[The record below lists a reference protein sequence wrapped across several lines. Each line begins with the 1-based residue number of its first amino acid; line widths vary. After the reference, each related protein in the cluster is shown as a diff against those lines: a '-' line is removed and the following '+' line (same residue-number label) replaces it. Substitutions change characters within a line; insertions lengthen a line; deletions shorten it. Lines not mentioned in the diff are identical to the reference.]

1 MAYQKVWEEAL
12 RIALLMAGL
21 KGQLMLTRRKV
32 YHKKGRQKDL
42 LMVIQMDRNFEG
54 SLVFFFGF
62 AFFARFCGFEFSVTP
77 TTSGGRK

>member
-42 LMVIQMDRNFEG
+42 LMVIQMDRNYEG
-54 SLVFFFGF
+54 SLVFFS
-62 AFFARFCGFEFSVTP
+62 FSVLRFLQDFVAL
-77 TTSGGRK
+77 SFL

>member
-54 SLVFFFGF
+54 SLVFFS
-62 AFFARFCGFEFSVTP
+62 FSVLRFLQDFVAL
-77 TTSGGRK
+77 SFL